1 MGAPDRRGLQRE
13 VAVSPCRILSCTDVA
28 EPSEANVAAV
38 FLHEVICRCRY
49 KDDSFL
55 EFIQWKNTQV
65 SDIYRLYK
73 RIQFLNRQKS
83 PKGTVS
89 LSFLV
94 LLVLL
99 LNFSGAFDSLVVD

>member
-1 MGAPDRRGLQRE
+1 LGAPDRRGLQRG

-28 EPSEANVAAV
+28 EPSKANVAAV
-38 FLHEVICRCRY
+38 FLHEVVCRCRY